1 MASKDTSNSASEIV
15 AVCIPCFNEELTV
28 ADVVRSFKAALPNSE
43 IYVFD
48 NCSTDKTAAFAKH
61 AGATVIPSPNPGKG
75 NVVRHI
81 FSSVQ
86 ADRYVLVDGDST
98 YSAEMAP
105 ALLCFARNKCLDMAI
120 GRRCTPAEELAH
132 AYRPM
137 HQLGN
142 LLVCRLIQYSFRTS
156 LQDVFS
162 GYRIFSR
169 EFAKSIPLRSPGF
182 QIEVEMTLQA
192 LSKGFKIAE
201 LDTPYTSRP
210 AGSFSKLNTYRDG
223 LLVLS
228 TFASICRDYRPQL
241 FFAFLG
247 SCLALAS
254 LAAGLAPIYD
264 YWCFRWVYHLPL
276 AVLAVG
282 LAVLSALTFCIGII
296 LETQLKYHNELFF
309 LMRKRLGTP
318 T

>member
-1 MASKDTSNSASEIV
+1 
-15 AVCIPCFNEELTV
+15 
-28 ADVVRSFKAALPNSE
+28 
-43 IYVFD
+43 
-48 NCSTDKTAAFAKH
+48 
-61 AGATVIPSPNPGKG
+61 
-75 NVVRHI
+75 
-81 FSSVQ
+81 
-86 ADRYVLVDGDST
+86 
-98 YSAEMAP
+98 MAP
-105 ALLCFARNKCLDMAI
+105 ALLSFARNKCLDMAI

-169 EFAKSIPLRSPGF
+169 EFAKSIPLRSSGF

-247 SCLALAS
+247 FFLALAS
-254 LAAGLAPIYD
+254 LVAGLAPIYD
-264 YWCFRWVYHLPL
+264 YWRFRWVYHLPL

-309 LMRKRLGTP
+309 LMRKRPNTP
-318 T
+318 V